1 MAGNASAN
9 APVQVLLAGRTA
21 SLIRLTCKPGLRP
34 AMLDVLNNYLD
45 RLGEE
50 PGTEILTISI
60 DPENDDL
67 VWMYEVFANED
78 AQRDH
83 MQAPA
88 LGEMLPQMQ
97 ELLDGP
103 PAVLRMMPLRLSLQE
118 TVLSDE
124 FEL

>member
-1 MAGNASAN
+1 MTGNASAN

-21 SLIRLTCKPGLRP
+21 SLIRLTCKSGLRP
-34 AMLDVLNNYLD
+34 ALLDVLNNYLD

-50 PGTEILTISI
+50 PGTEIFTLSI
-60 DPENDDL
+60 DPDNEDL
-67 VWMYEVFANED
+67 VWMYEVFASED
-78 AQRDH
+78 AQREH
-83 MQAPA
+83 MQSPA
-88 LGEMLPQMQ
+88 VADMLPPMQ

-124 FEL
+124 FEV